1 LRWIDY
7 ALHFLGEIMEH
18 FRPVRGLGIAASVL
32 VGLVALGNVATAASD
47 WVTYT
52 TVRNYR
58 NGVASASELDAADK
72 LSVLVGTPVALLMLA
87 AGVVFITWA
96 YSARINAERL
106 TPANEHRRSRVW
118 VWLSWFV
125 PVVNFW
131 FPKQVID
138 DIWRASDPQQQGVPL
153 RQRVQHRL
161 TTLWWT
167 AFVLMWI
174 FDRAYVRSYRDDAMT
189 TDSFRNLAILSLLST
204 IAGAVAAYF
213 VVQVVQR
220 ISGFQSAPLPVQ
232 SSSD

>member
-1 LRWIDY
+1 
-7 ALHFLGEIMEH
+7 MEH

-52 TVRNYR
+52 TVRDYR
-58 NGVASASELDAADK
+58 NGVASARELDTAEK
-72 LSVLVGTPVALLMLA
+72 LSVLVSTPVALLMLV
-87 AGVVFITWA
+87 AGVVFILWA
-96 YSARINAERL
+96 YNARINAERL
-106 TPANEHRRSRVW
+106 TPATEHRRSRVW
-118 VWLSWFV
+118 VWLGWFV

-138 DIWRASDPQQQGVPL
+138 DIWRASDPRQQNVPL
-153 RQRVQHRL
+153 RQRTKDKL

-167 AFVLMWI
+167 GFVLMWLL
-174 FDRAYVRSYRDDAMT
+174 DRAYVRSYRDGAMA
-189 TDSFRNLAILSLLST
+189 TDSFRNVAVLSLLSAV
-204 IAGAVAAYF
+204 AGAVAAYF

-220 ISGFQSAPLPVQ
+220 VSGFQSTPLPVQ

>member
-1 LRWIDY
+1 
-7 ALHFLGEIMEH
+7 MEH
-18 FRPVRGLGIAASVL
+18 FRPVRGLGLAASVL
-32 VGLVALGNVATAASD
+32 VGLVAVGSIASAAVD

-52 TVRNYR
+52 AVRDYR
-58 NGVASASELDAADK
+58 NGTASAQELDSADK
-72 LSVLVGTPVALLMLA
+72 LSVVVNTPLALLLLVT
-87 AGVVFITWA
+87 GVVFIMWV

-118 VWLSWFV
+118 VWLGWFV

-138 DIWRASDPQQQGVPL
+138 DIWRASDPTQQGVPL
-153 RQRVQHRL
+153 QQRAKNRL

-167 AFVLMWI
+167 AFVLMWLLE
-174 FDRAYVRSYRDDAMT
+174 RAYLRSYSGDVMT
-189 TDSFRNLAILSLLST
+189 TDSFRNVAILSLLSA
-204 IAGAVAAYF
+204 IAGAVAAFF

-220 ISGFQSAPLPVQ
+220 ISDFQHTPLPVQ